1 MSQRNSADAKTYLR
15 RLRWISRDIT
25 SKEELLQKWRT
36 RATSVTVRLDPN
48 KVKGGGSTSAEDLLV
63 AMADLEIELQE
74 QIRESVEDEKQALVL
89 IGKLEDE
96 RYREILLQRYFLG
109 RTWREIAEAIGYD
122 ERHVTRLHGYALQE
136 LQKELDHE

>member
-1 MSQRNSADAKTYLR
+1 MSQRNSADAKIYLR

-25 SKEELLQKWRT
+25 SKEELLHKWRT

-48 KVKGGGSTSAEDLLV
+48 KVKGGGNMSAEDLLV

-74 QIRESVEDEKQALVL
+74 QIRESVEDEEQALVL

-109 RTWREIAEAIGYD
+109 KTWRDIAEAIGYD